1 MRDRRNTNLSISSTS
16 STSSTKSPVFEVSL
30 DSTEKGRFLW
40 APLATPGAPLPSP
53 ILKHARES
61 QQSLVERLQSRLSW
75 KRLLLIVT
83 LTSVVLCYHF
93 TAQFDYNSRAET
105 PSLLLDNKYYFHAGA
120 EVPQDPTPLIFEDN
134 QAKTRWTISI
144 PQSQSFPLRPH
155 QYKSMCQASERVSK
169 SVEFM
174 GGRSRIMGKHH
185 HNTKPYYSVDTAFM
199 DVDEAESMAFLPNVY
214 DQRSISVVGRGQENI
229 TNAAN
234 ICDKSL
240 TFVLESD
247 NAGFGSSLLSLWM
260 AYGLAKKEGRHFFI
274 DDSNWPYGS
283 YASYFPE
290 PPKSSCSPPPAH
302 HIVPC
307 PHSARHL
314 VASAATMPWIF
325 GSTFKDEFT
334 RPRRSGVNKNR
345 EIFDLIRIGYEDL
358 FSLIGEDASFLE
370 EQVAVLKATSSNT
383 GAPIIG
389 MHIRRGDRHPYE
401 LEFSNDYLPYDHY
414 TAAAADMLARLAPNF
429 TASDENLVT
438 LLLSSDDPD
447 VYTSLDLANTLPPN
461 VVISRAQERIVLAS
475 KSTLPAAVPVRNGAY
490 TKHVD
495 ENSGWEGGF
504 YSSLFFGLGGG
515 HVSTTDPTDEE
526 KEIMQQAMS
535 LRTLVGRGYLLDLAV
550 LSKADAVV
558 CASSSAACR
567 VLAVMM
573 GWDKVVKGEWKNVD
587 AARYWSWDGQ
597 L

>member
-1 MRDRRNTNLSISSTS
+1 M
-16 STSSTKSPVFEVSL
+16 V
-30 DSTEKGRFLW
+30 
-40 APLATPGAPLPSP
+40 A
-53 ILKHARES
+53 
-61 QQSLVERLQSRLSW
+61 
-75 KRLLLIVT
+75 
-83 LTSVVLCYHF
+83 LTSVLLCYHC

-105 PSLLLDNKYYFHAGA
+105 PSSFSDNEYYLHAGA
-120 EVPQDPTPLIFEDN
+120 QVPQDPTPLIFEDT
-134 QAKTRWTISI
+134 QAKTRWTVSI
-144 PQSQSFPLRPH
+144 PHSQSFPLRPH
-155 QYKSMCQASERVSK
+155 QYKTMCQASERVSK
-169 SVEFM
+169 SVESM

-185 HNTKPYYSVDTAFM
+185 HNTKPYYSIDRAFM
-199 DVDEAESMAFLPNVY
+199 DVDEAESMAFLPNAH

-234 ICDKSL
+234 ICDRSL

-247 NAGFGSSLLSLWM
+247 NAGFGQSLLSLWM

-283 YASYFPE
+283 YTSYFPP

-302 HIVPC
+302 QIVPC

-314 VASAATMPWIF
+314 VASAATMPWTF

-345 EIFDLIRIGYEDL
+345 EIYDLIRTGYEDL
-358 FSLIGEDASFLE
+358 FNLIGEDASFLE
-370 EQVAVLKATSSNT
+370 EQVAILKAAFSKT
-383 GAPIIG
+383 GAPMVG

-401 LEFSNDYLPYDHY
+401 LEFSNDYLPFDRY
-414 TAAAADMLARLAPNF
+414 TAAAADMLSRLAPNF
-429 TASDENLVT
+429 TASDENLAT
-438 LLLSSDDPD
+438 LLLSSDDPE
-447 VYTSLDLANTLPPN
+447 VYTSLDLANTLPAD

-504 YSSLFFGLGGG
+504 YSSLFFGLGGS

-535 LRTLVGRGYLLDLAV
+535 LRSLVGRGYLLDLAV

-573 GWDKVVKGEWKNVD
+573 GWDKVVKGEWNNVD